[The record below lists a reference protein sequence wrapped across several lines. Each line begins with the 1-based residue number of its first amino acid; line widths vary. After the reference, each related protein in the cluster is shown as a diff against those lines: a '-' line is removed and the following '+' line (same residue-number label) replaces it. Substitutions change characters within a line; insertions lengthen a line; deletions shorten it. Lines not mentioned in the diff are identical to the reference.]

1 MRWGTLAPAPPTR
14 PPRPLTQ
21 RERPTW
27 DPLSSDGAVPA
38 PRCRGPPFPM
48 PLGRPAPHLSR
59 PLPLGPRRARQR
71 RLGERWEACISLRGA
86 DGGGT
91 RKAERPA
98 PRARP
103 SRPATR
109 AWGGGMPNNTV
120 QPGSSSETTPQ
131 PVPSHSSG
139 LRSSPYPALPQLPV
153 PRGRLWPR
161 PQHGG
166 TGCACDPPSCCLRLW
181 APTLCQA
188 RRDQKPG
195 HGRKRRTEGPGRG
208 DAHTQEL
215 AEPAAA
221 RLHRASRLLPRS
233 QL

>member
-14 PPRPLTQ
+14 PPRLLTQ

-59 PLPLGPRRARQR
+59 PLPLGPRRAWQR

-98 PRARP
+98 PRAPFQASNTRLGRWNAEQYSAAWLLLRDHPSTCPLPLLGPALQPLPRAPAAPGPAGPTLATASARGHRLYTRP
-103 SRPATR
+103 SQLLSEVLGSRPL
-109 AWGGGMPNNTV
+109 
-120 QPGSSSETTPQ
+120 
-131 PVPSHSSG
+131 PS
-139 LRSSPYPALPQLPV
+139 P
-153 PRGRLWPR
+153 
-161 PQHGG
+161 
-166 TGCACDPPSCCLRLW
+166 
-181 APTLCQA
+181 
-188 RRDQKPG
+188 
-195 HGRKRRTEGPGRG
+195 
-208 DAHTQEL
+208 
-215 AEPAAA
+215 
-221 RLHRASRLLPRS
+221 PRS
-233 QL
+233 KAGTREEEADGGSG